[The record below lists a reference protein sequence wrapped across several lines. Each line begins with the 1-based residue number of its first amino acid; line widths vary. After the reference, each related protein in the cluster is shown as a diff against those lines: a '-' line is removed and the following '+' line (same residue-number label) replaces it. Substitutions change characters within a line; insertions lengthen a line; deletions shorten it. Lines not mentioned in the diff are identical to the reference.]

1 MSLDQNLFTLNVTPN
16 AEHPSVVDL
25 VDPKG
30 TVHYQKER
38 EPGTLYRINVYEPLS
53 ESLLA
58 SATAPSATSKQKI
71 IKLHNPSQVVELKS
85 IGTLSFKWSF
95 KWEEHEFEWKR
106 EECFMIRK
114 PDPPV
119 LVAVTKEPPG
129 KLKTAAVQILDYNL
143 NRFDI
148 NDRKGL
154 EIALLT
160 ALLTFHDLNDSYHKP
175 LPEQTSAI
183 TEASLP
189 RQASGSAPPPPPKP
203 APKTGV
209 DRIAEMH
216 AVRGEVNDI
225 LVEDE
230 GQVSD
235 YAQYAMNLLEDEAM
249 LFVTIHSSSAADVP
263 KVLQVVEETK
273 RIRHKRGLACDTA
286 LHQYVIYDRP
296 LASSLPPRGG
306 PQRIVLDD
314 PQAKSKDAPKREYS
328 PPGSL
333 TIHLSKIPMPE
344 LQPRSTSSAHAPPP
358 APKALPGRPKSHYP
372 DAISKGKGKPSRP
385 PASPSPQGSTLK
397 PPTPPRRPHSRAHTP
412 SNQSSAHRA
421 GPYPAPSPAQLNNPA
436 LYAASP
442 PPPSTSAP
450 RQTSGRVSGFL
461 DRIKW

>member
-30 TVHYQKER
+30 TVHYRKER

-71 IKLHNPSQVVELKS
+71 IELHNPSQVVELKS

-129 KLKTAAVQILDYNL
+129 KLKTTAVQILDYNL

-175 LPEQTSAI
+175 LPEQTPAI

-273 RIRHKRGLACDTA
+273 RIRHKRGLACDTE

-296 LASSLPPRGG
+296 LTSSLPPRGG
-306 PQRIVLDD
+306 PRRIVLDD

-328 PPGSL
+328 PPSSL

-344 LQPRSTSSAHAPPP
+344 LQPR
-358 APKALPGRPKSHYP
+358 
-372 DAISKGKGKPSRP
+372 
-385 PASPSPQGSTLK
+385 
-397 PPTPPRRPHSRAHTP
+397 
-412 SNQSSAHRA
+412 
-421 GPYPAPSPAQLNNPA
+421 
-436 LYAASP
+436 
-442 PPPSTSAP
+442 
-450 RQTSGRVSGFL
+450 
-461 DRIKW
+461 